1 MAQMSRQ
8 NISNKPIPGN
18 KAVLRKLD
26 TKRRGFTRV
35 EIMFAVAIIALVAM
49 IIVYNV
55 RRRRRRAQAKMILE
69 ELRELGVAIDC
80 YFIEFS
86 LFPGSSITFAELLR
100 EIKPGTRLYTS
111 GGKDIL
117 GNPFIITIEGES
129 PKISDASY
137 EALSDVVPDDFWSGY
152 H

>member
-1 MAQMSRQ
+1 MPHQ

-18 KAVLRKLD
+18 KTVLRKLD
-26 TKRRGFTRV
+26 TKRRGFTLV
-35 EIMFAVAIIALVAM
+35 EIMFAGAIIGLAAM

-55 RRRRRRAQAKMILE
+55 RRRRKLAQAKMILK

-86 LFPGSSITFAELLR
+86 LCPGSSITFADLLR

-117 GNPFIITIEGES
+117 GNPFTITIEGES

-137 EALSDVVPDDFWSGY
+137 KALTDVVPDDFWSGY